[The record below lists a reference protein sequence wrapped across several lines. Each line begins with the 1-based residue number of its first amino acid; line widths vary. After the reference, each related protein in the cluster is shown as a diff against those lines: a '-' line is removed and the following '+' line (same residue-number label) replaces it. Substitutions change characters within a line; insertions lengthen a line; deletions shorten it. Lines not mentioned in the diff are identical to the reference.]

1 MKRIST
7 LLFSLAAIAATA
19 QETLTIEVKNPLSCE
34 RQDEPVVIRLDE
46 SKDIQRAIVTLD
58 GKEVPCQID
67 DLDRNGYNDELCFLA
82 NICKKKKQTYSVALY
97 SDGEQAVYPDRTF
110 AELLLRNP
118 KVKEKNKH
126 DLYLSEITATD
137 ELDDQFHLLHHHGVA
152 FESELI
158 AARIYFD
165 KRQTPDL
172 YSKFKKQLE
181 LKDTQF
187 YTTKEQK
194 QEGYGDDALWVG
206 NTFGLGA
213 FRGWNGTEPTMIDDV
228 KHRTHRIIATGP
240 LRAIVEVEDR
250 GWRAEAGKPRV
261 NMVIRYTIYAGHR
274 DVEVDVRF
282 NRDVSH
288 LDFSTGIINVKNS
301 EEFSDHKGLRACWG
315 TAYPSSEKDS
325 VMHPLETIGLAVL
338 VPDTYRKQEVPAN
351 KDNYG
356 FVLHTDSR
364 ELHYRFLFASNNESF
379 GFHSAKEWFSFLKQW
394 RKEADKPV
402 TTKQL

>member
-1 MKRIST
+1 M
-7 LLFSLAAIAATA
+7 
-19 QETLTIEVKNPLSCE
+19 
-34 RQDEPVVIRLDE
+34 
-46 SKDIQRAIVTLD
+46 
-58 GKEVPCQID
+58 
-67 DLDRNGYNDELCFLA
+67 
-82 NICKKKKQTYSVALY
+82 
-97 SDGEQAVYPDRTF
+97 
-110 AELLLRNP
+110 
-118 KVKEKNKH
+118 
-126 DLYLSEITATD
+126 
-137 ELDDQFHLLHHHGVA
+137 A

-394 RKEADKPV
+394 RKEAEN
-402 TTKQL
+402 L